1 LIYEKD
7 AQQLAETEQK
17 KYENNVIIEPI
28 TDMIEN
34 VLLNVKQRNQYVEME
49 LLKAE
54 KTVMTDEKIEQQIVK
69 TTVQSDVQQTFLQ
82 PLYVEMEL

>member
-28 TDMIEN
+28 IDMIEN
-34 VLLNVKQRNQYVEME
+34 VLSNVK
-49 LLKAE
+49 
-54 KTVMTDEKIEQQIVK
+54 
-69 TTVQSDVQQTFLQ
+69 
-82 PLYVEMEL
+82 

>member
-1 LIYEKD
+1 
-7 AQQLAETEQK
+7 
-17 KYENNVIIEPI
+17 VIIEPI